1 MNPAFES
8 LNALPSDALLGLMTA
23 YREDRR
29 AEKFDLGVGVY
40 KDDMG
45 QTPVMSAVAKAEAI
59 ILKQQTTKVYEGP
72 RGNPEFC
79 DAIERFVF
87 GDSSHLIEKGRLVS
101 MTTPGGC
108 GALYLGVGLM
118 KRLGVKTVWLSRPT
132 WPNHSNLVR
141 NTGLDV
147 AEYDYADAETG
158 RVDFESLMASLAGTR
173 RGDGIIIQGPCHN
186 PTGIDLSVQQWI
198 DLAMLTVERGVIPML
213 DIAYHGF
220 AGGLESDMEGARL
233 FLKIAED
240 SMVSYSCSKNFGLY
254 RERTGCFLGQ
264 AYTKRAADAVMTHV
278 ADISRTSYSMPPA
291 HGAAIVA
298 TILGDPAL
306 RAEWEAELTQMRERM
321 IALRKAL
328 SDALV
333 AKTGS
338 NRLAALAEQNGMFS
352 QIPVTPDAAQDMRE
366 KHGLYLPASGR
377 INIAGLRQAD
387 ISRIADIMA
396 EYL

>member
-8 LNALPSDALLGLMTA
+8 LHALPPDALLGLMTA
-23 YREDRR
+23 YRADPRT
-29 AEKFDLGVGVY
+29 EKFDLGVGVY
-40 KDDMG
+40 KDDSG
-45 QTPVMSAVAKAEAI
+45 LTPVMSAVARAEAI

-72 RGNPEFC
+72 RGNLEFC
-79 DAIERFVF
+79 AAIERFVF
-87 GDSSHLIEKGRLVS
+87 GDASHLIEEGRLVS
-101 MTTPGGC
+101 MATPGGC

-132 WPNHSNLVR
+132 WPNHSSLVR
-141 NTGLDV
+141 NSGLDL
-147 AEYDYADAETG
+147 AEYDYADSETG
-158 RVDFESLMASLAGTR
+158 RIDFESLMASLANTQ

-186 PTGIDLSVQQWI
+186 PTGIDLSLQQWT
-198 DLAMLTVERGVIPML
+198 DLAILTVERGIIPML

-220 AGGLESDMEGARL
+220 AGGLESDMKGARL
-233 FLKIAED
+233 FLRIAED

-278 ADISRTSYSMPPA
+278 ADLSRTSYSMPPA

-298 TILGDPAL
+298 TVLGDPVL
-306 RAEWEAELTQMRERM
+306 RAEWETQLTSMRERM

-328 SDALV
+328 SGVLV

-338 NRLAALAEQNGMFS
+338 NRLAALGEQNGMFS
-352 QIPVTPDAAQDMRE
+352 QIPVTPEAAKDMRE
-366 KHGLYLPASGR
+366 THGLYLPASGR

-387 ISRIADIMA
+387 IPRIADIMA
-396 EYL
+396 GYL